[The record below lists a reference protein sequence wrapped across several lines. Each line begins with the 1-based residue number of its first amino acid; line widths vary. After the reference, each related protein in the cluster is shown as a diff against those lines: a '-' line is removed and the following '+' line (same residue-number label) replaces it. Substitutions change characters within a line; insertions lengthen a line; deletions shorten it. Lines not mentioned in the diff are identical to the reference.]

1 MTAAQTQ
8 PQTPPA
14 AKAQSTKVKKTK
26 HAKAAKPKGR
36 KRLSTPTVLTILLVA
51 LVLLAAVATAITAFG
66 VDHRQRTLADARDA
80 TGQMYTA
87 ASDFHQALS
96 AADSAGASEFV
107 ARQENRATDRVTF
120 ETTYE
125 SSIIDANSALA
136 KLTAGAETTDN
147 APKDLLS
154 TLPGQLSEYSVL
166 VESARAYN
174 RSGNKGVATTY
185 QLLAADTM
193 RENLLPAANTLRNWT
208 SDRLI
213 AEEDD
218 ASKFPV
224 VELVMGALL
233 IVALLGVQFYLVK
246 RTNRL
251 LNVGLVVATVAAVA
265 MLVWTLVAVIT
276 SGQYAEASKQ
286 QGTEALNAL
295 GLARSTALQARGNE
309 TLIVVANAGEQNY
322 SKYDSAFGKA
332 SDAIVGPDNLLN
344 RAKATDVERSVQDS
358 IDQAGTFTDKWVAR
372 HDAIRKASTQSETKA
387 AKILFDQTGPDVSR
401 VDDNLSEGLDIVR
414 MRFNTYV
421 TSGIGSLTGM
431 MAGVAILGFLVAAG
445 SALGL
450 WQRVREYR

>member
-1 MTAAQTQ
+1 MTTTSAPQAQTPAPAAAAQSGQ
-8 PQTPPA
+8 
-14 AKAQSTKVKKTK
+14 
-26 HAKAAKPKGR
+26 AKPNKPKDR

-80 TGQMYTA
+80 TGEMYTS

-107 ARQENRATDRVTF
+107 ARQQNRATDRVAF

-136 KLTAGAETTDN
+136 KLTAGAEGTDN
-147 APKDLLS
+147 PHKNLLS
-154 TLPGQLSEYSVL
+154 ALPGQLSEYSVL

-193 RENLLPAANTLRNWT
+193 RESLLPAADTLRNWT
-208 SDRLI
+208 SGRLI

-218 ASKFPV
+218 ASKAPV
-224 VELVMGALL
+224 VEIVIGALL
-233 IVALLGVQFYLVK
+233 IAALLGVQVYLVR

-265 MLVWTLVAVIT
+265 MLVWTLFAVIT

-309 TLIVVANAGEQNY
+309 TLVVVANAGEQGY
-322 SKYDSAFGKA
+322 SQYENAFKKA
-332 SDAIVGPDNLLN
+332 SDDVVGPDNLLN
-344 RAKATDVERSVQDS
+344 RAKATDVERTVQDS
-358 IDQAGTFTDKWVAR
+358 IDRASTDTEKWVAE
-372 HDAIRKASTQSETKA
+372 HESIRSASLQDEGKA
-387 AKILFDQTGPDVSR
+387 AKILFDKTGANVSR
-401 VDDNLSEGLDIVR
+401 VDDSLSEGLDIVR
-414 MRFNTYV
+414 VRFNSYITN
-421 TSGIGSLTGM
+421 GIGSLTWM
-431 MAGVAILGFLVAAG
+431 MAGIAVLGFLVAAG
-445 SALGL
+445 AALGL